1 VAVVA
6 AAVVAQL
13 IVLALVRLTAATAD
27 GGDLCQDTAAIQRIL
42 HGQPAYAP
50 TTGCGTLV
58 NLPHPPASLLLVGPV
73 ALLPIPLAAVVWDM
87 VLLGAVAAT
96 VAFAL
101 REVGARPTPW
111 RLAALLVLLVCWPPL
126 LDTLLEVQI
135 GPVLLLLSML
145 AWRWGRRGRMGWAG
159 VAVGVAAALRLF
171 PALAV
176 VYFVARREWRALA
189 GASAAFVVSETLA
202 LPLVGV
208 KGFVDYATRALPGT
222 QAQFGNTADNL
233 SLWGWAA
240 QLAPGA
246 ARPLALA
253 LVAGMVVVLVVVT
266 VRRRRRHLHADDATF
281 LAYLPAM
288 VLASPLAWSFYL
300 VLTLLPL
307 VVAATYLGWLGPS
320 AASAADTFETAARD
334 RWRRWS
340 TSGLVVGALALVW
353 LDRVAP
359 ARSIL
364 SSYGLPATLSTYA
377 LALLIIALF
386 VLSARDQ
393 GGDGP
398 LADLGGEMQ
407 MTQSA

>member
-1 VAVVA
+1 VVA

-13 IVLALVRLTAATAD
+13 VVLALVRLTAAAAD
-27 GGDLCQDTAAIQRIL
+27 GGDLCQDAAAIQRIL

-96 VAFAL
+96 VAVAL
-101 REVGARPTPW
+101 HELGARPTPW
-111 RLAALLVLLVCWPPL
+111 RLAILLGLLVCWPPL
-126 LDTLLEVQI
+126 LDTLLEAQI
-135 GPVLLLLSML
+135 DPVLLLLCTL
-145 AWRWGRRGRMGWAG
+145 AWRWERRGRLGWAG

-176 VYFVARREWRALA
+176 VYFVARHEWRAVA
-189 GASAAFVVSETLA
+189 GASAAFVVTEALA

-208 KGFVDYATRALPGT
+208 EGFVDYATRALPGT
-222 QAQFGNTADNL
+222 QAQFGDTADNL
-233 SLWGWAA
+233 SLWGWAV

-253 LVAGMVVVLVVVT
+253 LVAGMVGVLVLVT
-266 VRRRRRHLHADDATF
+266 VHRRRRRIRVDEATF

-300 VLTLLPL
+300 VLALLPL
-307 VVAATYLGWLGPS
+307 VVAVTYLGWLGSS
-320 AASAADTFETAARD
+320 AASATDTAETAARD

-340 TSGLVVGALALVW
+340 TSGLVAGGLALVW

-359 ARSIL
+359 ARAIL

-377 LALLIIALF
+377 LALLIIALLA
-386 VLSARDQ
+386 LSAHDR
-393 GGDGP
+393 GGNGP
-398 LADLGGEMQ
+398 LAHLCGGMQ
-407 MTQSA
+407 TAQSA